1 MEVGLAVP
9 RRTRGVVDL
18 IDAQLYADLSE
29 HLLNGGEVV
38 GVVAVAGEG
47 EAGHLEAVA
56 EATLR
61 QERLGLGEIVGIE
74 RRRSDNRAASS
85 TT

>member
-1 MEVGLAVP
+1 MEVGLAVA
-9 RRTRGVVDL
+9 RRTGGVVDL

-29 HLLNGGEVV
+29 HLLNGREVV
-38 GVVAVAGEG
+38 GVVAVAGECK
-47 EAGHLEAVA
+47 AGHLEAVA

-74 RRRSDNRAASS
+74 RRRSVIERASS